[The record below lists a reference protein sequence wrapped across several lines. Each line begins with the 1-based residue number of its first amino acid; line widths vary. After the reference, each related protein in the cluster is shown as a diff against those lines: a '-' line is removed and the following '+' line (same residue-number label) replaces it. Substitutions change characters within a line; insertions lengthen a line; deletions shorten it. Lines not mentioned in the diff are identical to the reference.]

1 MTYEETP
8 LFFARPFILKVWMF
22 DIWQNLIFPSFWFC
36 QIFYNIVLLVICDK
50 IQKRYK
56 NLMIYEVFCHH
67 MCFRI
72 VNILYHGKNET
83 RGTNFDIREMDS
95 ETRSQYFRIPPN
107 LLRSCRLMICLSYYR
122 KWIDRGQ
129 FCHIL

>member
-1 MTYEETP
+1 MT
-8 LFFARPFILKVWMF
+8 
-22 DIWQNLIFPSFWFC
+22 
-36 QIFYNIVLLVICDK
+36 
-50 IQKRYK
+50 
-56 NLMIYEVFCHH
+56 YEVFCHH